1 MLYNM
6 SVPSG
11 AVAQWESA
19 SLAWKRSWV
28 RLPSAPPIVLYRL
41 SWGASRQSGRSWVRL
56 PSAPPTFA
64 LRLFEAFM
72 NIKVA
77 FLALILIVLCS
88 IGPAFSQNA
97 APAGMPDVLLFVD
110 TRNPSKNAVS
120 ITYPKVVTRAQA
132 EADLSRLLQETGWSA
147 ASVSI
152 TEGSILKSGE
162 FPMTSVE
169 FMTPA
174 ATTDGVI
181 PIEPIIKAFRNAK
194 DIQVQYLMSADF
206 YFRGWGN
213 FENKWV
219 KITLNRGNNAYRY
232 SIHVKDS
239 GFKNLGL
246 PTLGTQADPGN
257 TTVPGRSGNTL
268 ITVVLIVMLA
278 LMAATLAY
286 IFTSRYTHRGDYRGR
301 VRRS

>member
-1 MLYNM
+1 
-6 SVPSG
+6 
-11 AVAQWESA
+11 
-19 SLAWKRSWV
+19 
-28 RLPSAPPIVLYRL
+28 
-41 SWGASRQSGRSWVRL
+41 
-56 PSAPPTFA
+56 
-64 LRLFEAFM
+64 M

-88 IGPAFSQNA
+88 IGSAFSQNA

-169 FMTPA
+169 FYTPA

-181 PIEPIIKAFRNAK
+181 PIEPIIKAFGNAK

-239 GFKNLGL
+239 RFKNLGL

-257 TTVPGRSGNTL
+257 TTVPGKSSNTL

-286 IFTSRYTHRGDYRGR
+286 IFTSRYTHRGDYRGQ